1 MVLVASTIFSA
12 HFWLVP
18 INYEYNFAIITI
30 LENGFTLL
38 DRLLKSFITLDREL
52 EKLKDEVIE
61 REKKLRQPQT
71 ESVKHE
77 TKPQSTRYVNNACM
91 GVFHQ

>member
-1 MVLVASTIFSA
+1 MGLVASTIFSA

-38 DRLLKSFITLDREL
+38 DRLLKSFITFDREL

-71 ESVKHE
+71 E
-77 TKPQSTRYVNNACM
+77 TKPQSTRYVNNAC
-91 GVFHQ
+91 VWEYSTNST